1 MANIYETMNVRQK
14 LAKARLYFLNQK
26 VQKSGKNMHLEF
38 KYFELEDI
46 VPPAIRIFA
55 RVGLTTNIEFTN
67 DKAVMSVFNADN
79 IEEAPMT
86 FTVPYREV
94 KPIVSNQ
101 GKEVTNPMQALG
113 SSITY
118 LRRYLWMAV
127 LDITEPD
134 DVDAS
139 LGSTDNTEETSEFAE
154 EAAAAEAA
162 APAKA
167 DKKGKKKAPATAAER
182 KQAKE
187 ELTSADGA
195 ASEEQIANL
204 KTLCKDLMEK
214 DEAQE
219 DFVQQIAMKTDGF
232 TNITASACTA
242 LCQNLE
248 EIISQ
253 YGE

>member
-55 RVGLTTNIEFTN
+55 RVGLTTNIEFTD

-219 DFVQQIAMKTDGF
+219 DFVQQIVMKTDGF

>member
-1 MANIYETMNVRQK
+1 MANMYESMNVRQK

-26 VQKSGKNMHLEF
+26 VTKSGKNMHLEF

-55 RVGLTTNIEFTN
+55 RVGLTTNVEFT
-67 DKAVMSVFNADN
+67 DTAAVMNVFNTDN
-79 IEEAPMT
+79 PDEAPIP

-94 KPIVSNQ
+94 KPIISNQ

-134 DVDAS
+134 DVDAN
-139 LGSTDNTEETSEFAE
+139 LGSDDSTEDTNEFAE
-154 EAAAAEAA
+154 EAAAA
-162 APAKA
+162 APTKKE
-167 DKKGKKKAPATAAER
+167 KKGKKAPATVAER
-182 KQAKE
+182 EEAKK

-195 ASEEQIANL
+195 ASEEQVADL
-204 KTLCKDLMEK
+204 KELCKELMDK
-214 DEAQE
+214 DEDQE
-219 DFVQQIAMKTDGF
+219 EFVQQIAMKTDGF
-232 TNITASACTA
+232 TKITASACIA
-242 LCQNLE
+242 LCDNLK

-253 YGE
+253 YGEE

>member
-26 VQKSGKNMHLEF
+26 VTKSGKNMHLEF

-55 RVGLTTNIEFTN
+55 RVGLTTNIEFTDTTATMN
-67 DKAVMSVFNADN
+67 VFNTDN
-79 IEEAPMT
+79 PEEAPIA
-86 FTVPYREV
+86 FSVPYREV
-94 KPIVSNQ
+94 KPIISNQ

-118 LRRYLWMAV
+118 LRRYLWMTV

-134 DVDAS
+134 EIDAA
-139 LGSTDNTEETSEFAE
+139 LGTDDTTEDDNEFAE
-154 EAAAAEAA
+154 EAAAA
-162 APAKA
+162 APAKKE
-167 DKKGKKKAPATAAER
+167 KKGKKAPATVAER
-182 KQAKE
+182 EEAKK

-195 ASEEQIANL
+195 ASEKQVAEL
-204 KTLCKDLMEK
+204 KTLCKELMDK
-214 DEAQE
+214 DEDQE
-219 DFVQQIAMKTDGF
+219 EFVQQIAMKTDGF
-232 TNITASACTA
+232 TNITASACTS
-242 LCQNLE
+242 LCDNLK

-253 YGE
+253 YGEN

>member
-1 MANIYETMNVRQK
+1 MANIYEAMNVRRK

-46 VPPAIRIFA
+46 VPPAIRIFD
-55 RVGLTTNIEFTN
+55 RVGLTTNIEFTD

-94 KPIVSNQ
+94 KPIISNQ

-134 DVDAS
+134 DIDAN
-139 LGSTDNTEETSEFAE
+139 LGSDDQVEEE
-154 EAAAAEAA
+154 EIPAPNPETAKKEKKKKSA
-162 APAKA
+162 APATPKEREEAKKEMTGTDGQADELQIKA
-167 DKKGKKKAPATAAER
+167 L
-182 KQAKE
+182 KE
-187 ELTSADGA
+187 AC
-195 ASEEQIANL
+195 
-204 KTLCKDLMEK
+204 KTLMDKDS
-214 DEAQE
+214 DQE
-219 DFVQQIAMKTDGF
+219 EFVQQIAMKTNGF
-232 TNITASACTA
+232 TNVTRAACEQ
-242 LCQNLE
+242 LIQNLGE
-248 EIISQ
+248 MIAA

>member
-1 MANIYETMNVRQK
+1 MANIYEGMNVRQK

-55 RVGLTTNIEFTN
+55 RVGLTTTIDFT
-67 DKAVMSVFNADN
+67 DEGAVMKVYNVDNA
-79 IEEAPMT
+79 EEAPMA
-86 FTVPYREV
+86 FRVPYREV
-94 KPIVSNQ
+94 KPIISNQ

-134 DVDAS
+134 DIDAN
-139 LGSTDNTEETSEFAE
+139 LGTEETQE
-154 EAAAAEAA
+154 EEEIPAPNPETAKKEKKKKSA
-162 APAKA
+162 APATLQEREEAKKEMTNTDGQADDLQIKA
-167 DKKGKKKAPATAAER
+167 L
-182 KQAKE
+182 KE
-187 ELTSADGA
+187 AC
-195 ASEEQIANL
+195 
-204 KTLCKDLMEK
+204 KTLMDKDS
-214 DEAQE
+214 DQE
-219 DFVQQIAMKTDGF
+219 EFVQQIAMKTNGF
-232 TNITASACTA
+232 TNVTRSACEQ
-242 LCQNLE
+242 LIQNLGE
-248 EIISQ
+248 MIAA

>member
-1 MANIYETMNVRQK
+1 MANIYEAMNVRQK

-46 VPPAIRIFA
+46 VPPAIRIFG
-55 RVGLTTNIEFTN
+55 RVGLTTNIEFTD

-94 KPIVSNQ
+94 KPIISNQ

-134 DVDAS
+134 DIDAN
-139 LGSTDNTEETSEFAE
+139 LGSDDQVEEE
-154 EAAAAEAA
+154 EIPAPNPETAKKEKKKKSA
-162 APAKA
+162 APATPKEREEAKKEMTGTDGQADELQIKA
-167 DKKGKKKAPATAAER
+167 L
-182 KQAKE
+182 KE
-187 ELTSADGA
+187 AC
-195 ASEEQIANL
+195 
-204 KTLCKDLMEK
+204 KTLMDKDS
-214 DEAQE
+214 DQE
-219 DFVQQIAMKTDGF
+219 EFVQQIAMKTNGF
-232 TNITASACTA
+232 TNVTRAACEQ
-242 LCQNLE
+242 LIQNLGE
-248 EIISQ
+248 MIAA

>member
-26 VQKSGKNMHLEF
+26 VTKSGKNMHLEF

-55 RVGLTTNIEFTN
+55 RVGLTTNIEFTDTTATMN
-67 DKAVMSVFNADN
+67 VFNADN
-79 IEEAPMT
+79 SEEAPIA
-86 FTVPYREV
+86 FSVPYREV
-94 KPIVSNQ
+94 KPIVSNA

-134 DVDAS
+134 DIDAT
-139 LGSTDNTEETSEFAE
+139 LSTDDSTEDDNEFAE
-154 EAAAAEAA
+154 EAAAA
-162 APAKA
+162 APAKKE
-167 DKKGKKKAPATAAER
+167 KKGKKAPATVAER
-182 KQAKE
+182 EEAKK

-195 ASEEQIANL
+195 ASEKQVAEL
-204 KTLCKDLMEK
+204 KTLCKELMDK
-214 DEAQE
+214 DEDQE
-219 DFVQQIAMKTDGF
+219 EFVQQIAMKTDGF

-242 LCQNLE
+242 LCDNLK

-253 YGE
+253 YGEE

>member
-55 RVGLTTNIEFTN
+55 RVGLTTNIEFTD

-94 KPIVSNQ
+94 KLIVSNQ

-134 DVDAS
+134 DVDAN
-139 LGSTDNTEETSEFAE
+139 LGSDDSTDDNNEFQE

-162 APAKA
+162 APAKSE
-167 DKKGKKKAPATAAER
+167 KKGKKKAPATAAER

-195 ASEEQIANL
+195 ASEEQIASL
-204 KTLCKDLMEK
+204 KSLCKELMDK

-219 DFVQQIAMKTDGF
+219 DFVQQIALKTDGF

-242 LCQNLE
+242 LCDNLS
-248 EIISQ
+248 EIIAQ

>member
-1 MANIYETMNVRQK
+1 MANMYESMNVRQK
-14 LAKARLYFLNQK
+14 LARARLYFLNQK
-26 VQKSGKNMHLEF
+26 VTKSGKNMHLEF

-55 RVGLTTNIEFTN
+55 RVGLTTNVEFT
-67 DKAVMSVFNADN
+67 DTAAVMNVFNTDN
-79 IEEAPMT
+79 PDEAPIP

-94 KPIVSNQ
+94 KPIISNQ

-134 DVDAS
+134 DVDAN
-139 LGSTDNTEETSEFAE
+139 LGSDDSTEDTNEFAE
-154 EAAAAEAA
+154 EAAAA
-162 APAKA
+162 APAKKE
-167 DKKGKKKAPATAAER
+167 KKAKKAPATVAER
-182 KQAKE
+182 EEAKK

-195 ASEEQIANL
+195 ASEEQVADL
-204 KTLCKDLMEK
+204 KELCKELMDK
-214 DEAQE
+214 DEDQE
-219 DFVQQIAMKTDGF
+219 EFVQQIAMKTDGF

-242 LCQNLE
+242 LCDNLK

-253 YGE
+253 YGEG

>member
-1 MANIYETMNVRQK
+1 MANIYKAMNVRQK

-55 RVGLTTNIEFTN
+55 RVGLTTAIDFTDEAAIMEVYN
-67 DKAVMSVFNADN
+67 VDNAD
-79 IEEAPMT
+79 EAPMK
-86 FTVPYREV
+86 FRVPYREV
-94 KPIVSNQ
+94 KPIISNQ

-134 DVDAS
+134 DIDAN
-139 LGSTDNTEETSEFAE
+139 LGTEETQE
-154 EAAAAEAA
+154 EEEIPAPNPETAKKEKKKKSA
-162 APAKA
+162 APATPKEREEAKKEMTGTDGQADDLQIKA
-167 DKKGKKKAPATAAER
+167 L
-182 KQAKE
+182 KE
-187 ELTSADGA
+187 AC
-195 ASEEQIANL
+195 
-204 KTLCKDLMEK
+204 KTLMDKDS
-214 DEAQE
+214 DQE
-219 DFVQQIAMKTDGF
+219 EFVQQIAMKTNGF
-232 TNITASACTA
+232 TNVTRAACEQ
-242 LCQNLE
+242 LIQNLGE
-248 EIISQ
+248 MIAA

>member
-1 MANIYETMNVRQK
+1 MANIYESMNVRQK

-55 RVGLTTNIEFTN
+55 RVGLTSNIEFTD
-67 DKAVMSVFNADN
+67 DKAIMNVFNVDN
-79 IEEAPMT
+79 VDEPPIS

-94 KPIVSNQ
+94 KPIISNQ

-118 LRRYLWMAV
+118 LRRYLWMTV

-134 DVDAS
+134 DIDAT
-139 LGSTDNTEETSEFAE
+139 LGSDDKTEEDNEFAE
-154 EAAAAEAA
+154 EAAAATAA
-162 APAKA
+162 APAKKE
-167 DKKGKKKAPATAAER
+167 KKGKKAPATTAER
-182 KQAKE
+182 EEAKK
-187 ELTSADGA
+187 ELTSSDGA
-195 ASEEQIANL
+195 ASEEQVSNL
-204 KTLCKDLMEK
+204 KTLCKELMDK
-214 DEAQE
+214 DETQE

-232 TNITASACTA
+232 TKITASACAA

-248 EIISQ
+248 EIIAQ

>member
-55 RVGLTTNIEFTN
+55 RVGLTTNIEFTD

-101 GKEVTNPMQALG
+101 GKEVTNPIQALG
-113 SSITY
+113 SSITN
-118 LRRYLWMAV
+118 LPRYHCIAEQ
-127 LDITEPD
+127 DITEPD
-134 DVDAS
+134 DVEAK
-139 LGSTDNTEETSEFAE
+139 LGSDDSTDDNNEFQE

-162 APAKA
+162 APAKSE
-167 DKKGKKKAPATAAER
+167 KKGKKKAPATAAER

-195 ASEEQIANL
+195 ASEEQIASL
-204 KTLCKDLMEK
+204 KSLCKELMDK

-219 DFVQQIAMKTDGF
+219 DFVQQIALKTDGF

-242 LCQNLE
+242 LCDNLS
-248 EIISQ
+248 EIIAQ

>member
-1 MANIYETMNVRQK
+1 MANIYEAMNVRQK

-55 RVGLTTNIEFTN
+55 RVGLTTNIEFTD

-94 KPIVSNQ
+94 KPIISNQ

-134 DVDAS
+134 DIDAN
-139 LGSTDNTEETSEFAE
+139 LGSDDQVEEE
-154 EAAAAEAA
+154 EIPAPNPETAKKEKKKKSA
-162 APAKA
+162 APATPKEREEAKKEMTGTDGQADELQIKA
-167 DKKGKKKAPATAAER
+167 L
-182 KQAKE
+182 KE
-187 ELTSADGA
+187 AC
-195 ASEEQIANL
+195 
-204 KTLCKDLMEK
+204 KTLMDKDS
-214 DEAQE
+214 DQE
-219 DFVQQIAMKTDGF
+219 EFVQQIAMKTNGF
-232 TNITASACTA
+232 THVTRAACEQ
-242 LCQNLE
+242 LIQNLGE
-248 EIISQ
+248 MIAA

>member
-1 MANIYETMNVRQK
+1 MANIYEGMNVRQK

-55 RVGLTTNIEFTN
+55 RVGLTTAIDFT
-67 DKAVMSVFNADN
+67 DEGAVMKVYNVDNA
-79 IEEAPMT
+79 EEAPME
-86 FTVPYREV
+86 FRVPYREV
-94 KPIVSNQ
+94 KPIISNQ

-134 DVDAS
+134 DIDAN
-139 LGSTDNTEETSEFAE
+139 LGTEETQE
-154 EAAAAEAA
+154 EEEIPAPNPETAKKEKKKKSA
-162 APAKA
+162 APATPKEREEAKKEMTNTDGQADELQIKA
-167 DKKGKKKAPATAAER
+167 L
-182 KQAKE
+182 KE
-187 ELTSADGA
+187 AC
-195 ASEEQIANL
+195 
-204 KTLCKDLMEK
+204 KTLMDKDS
-214 DEAQE
+214 DQE
-219 DFVQQIAMKTDGF
+219 EFVQQIAMKTNGF
-232 TNITASACTA
+232 TNVTRSACEQ
-242 LCQNLE
+242 LVQNLGE
-248 EIISQ
+248 MIAA

>member
-1 MANIYETMNVRQK
+1 MANIYESMNVRQK

-26 VQKSGKNMHLEF
+26 VKKSGKNMHLEF

-55 RVGLTTNIEFTN
+55 RVGLTTNIEFTDTAATMN
-67 DKAVMSVFNADN
+67 VFNTDN
-79 IEEAPMT
+79 PDEAPIS

-94 KPIVSNQ
+94 KPIISNQ

-118 LRRYLWMAV
+118 LRRYLWMAA

-134 DVDAS
+134 DIDAT
-139 LGSTDNTEETSEFAE
+139 LGSEDKTEEENEFAE
-154 EAAAAEAA
+154 EAAAAAT
-162 APAKA
+162 PAKKE
-167 DKKGKKKAPATAAER
+167 KKSKKAPATNAER
-182 KQAKE
+182 EEAKK

-195 ASEEQIANL
+195 ADEEQVETL
-204 KTLCKDLMEK
+204 KALCKKLMDK
-214 DEAQE
+214 DEDQE
-219 DFVQQIAMKTDGF
+219 EFVQQIAMKTDGF

-242 LCQNLE
+242 LCDNLT

-253 YGE
+253 YGED

>member
-1 MANIYETMNVRQK
+1 MANIYENMNVRQK

-55 RVGLTTNIEFTN
+55 RVGLTTNIEFTD

-79 IEEAPMT
+79 IDEAPLT

-94 KPIVSNQ
+94 KPIISNQ

-134 DVDAS
+134 DVDAN
-139 LGSTDNTEETSEFAE
+139 LGSDDTQEETSEFAE

-162 APAKA
+162 APAKT

-187 ELTSADGA
+187 ELTSGDGA
-195 ASEEQIANL
+195 ASEEQIAAL
-204 KTLCKDLMEK
+204 KSLCKELMEK

-219 DFVQQIAMKTDGF
+219 DFVQQIVMKTDGF
-232 TNITASACTA
+232 TNITASACTT

-248 EIISQ
+248 EIIAQ

>member
-55 RVGLTTNIEFTN
+55 RVGLTTNIEFTD

-134 DVDAS
+134 DVDAN
-139 LGSTDNTEETSEFAE
+139 LGSDDNIDDNNEFQE

-162 APAKA
+162 APAKSE
-167 DKKGKKKAPATAAER
+167 KKGKKKAPATAAER

-195 ASEEQIANL
+195 ASEEQIASL
-204 KTLCKDLMEK
+204 KSLCKELMDK

-219 DFVQQIAMKTDGF
+219 DFVQQIALKTDGF

-242 LCQNLE
+242 LCDNLS
-248 EIISQ
+248 EIIAQ

>member
-1 MANIYETMNVRQK
+1 MANMYESMNVRQK

-26 VQKSGKNMHLEF
+26 VTKSGKNMHLEF

-55 RVGLTTNIEFTN
+55 RVGLTTNVEFT
-67 DKAVMSVFNADN
+67 DTAAVMNVFNTDN
-79 IEEAPMT
+79 PDEAPIP

-94 KPIVSNQ
+94 KPIISNQ

-134 DVDAS
+134 DVDAN
-139 LGSTDNTEETSEFAE
+139 LGSDDSTEDTNEFAE
-154 EAAAAEAA
+154 EAAAA
-162 APAKA
+162 APT
-167 DKKGKKKAPATAAER
+167 KKEKKSKKAPATVAER
-182 KQAKE
+182 EEAKK

-195 ASEEQIANL
+195 ASEEQVADL
-204 KTLCKDLMEK
+204 KELCKELMDK
-214 DEAQE
+214 DEDQE
-219 DFVQQIAMKTDGF
+219 EFVQQIAMKTDGF

-242 LCQNLE
+242 LCDNLK

-253 YGE
+253 YGED

>member
-55 RVGLTTNIEFTN
+55 RVGLTTNIEFTD

-101 GKEVTNPMQALG
+101 GKEVTNPMQALS

-134 DVDAS
+134 DVDAN
-139 LGSTDNTEETSEFAE
+139 LGSDDSTDDNNEFQE

-162 APAKA
+162 APAKSE
-167 DKKGKKKAPATAAER
+167 KKGKKKAPATAAER

-195 ASEEQIANL
+195 ASEEQIASL
-204 KTLCKDLMEK
+204 KSLCKELMDK

-219 DFVQQIAMKTDGF
+219 DFVQQIALKTDGF

-242 LCQNLE
+242 LCDNLS
-248 EIISQ
+248 EIIAQ

>member
-1 MANIYETMNVRQK
+1 MANIYEGMNVRQK

-55 RVGLTTNIEFTN
+55 RVGLTTTIDFT
-67 DKAVMSVFNADN
+67 DEGAVMKVYNVDNA
-79 IEEAPMT
+79 EEAPME
-86 FTVPYREV
+86 FRVPYREV
-94 KPIVSNQ
+94 KPIISNQ

-134 DVDAS
+134 DIDAN
-139 LGSTDNTEETSEFAE
+139 LGTEETPE
-154 EAAAAEAA
+154 EEEIPAPNPETAKKEKKKKSA
-162 APAKA
+162 APATPKEREEAKKEMTNTDGQADELQIKA
-167 DKKGKKKAPATAAER
+167 L
-182 KQAKE
+182 KE
-187 ELTSADGA
+187 AC
-195 ASEEQIANL
+195 
-204 KTLCKDLMEK
+204 KTLMDKDS
-214 DEAQE
+214 DQE
-219 DFVQQIAMKTDGF
+219 EFVQQIAMKTNGF
-232 TNITASACTA
+232 TNVTRSACEQ
-242 LCQNLE
+242 LVQNLGE
-248 EIISQ
+248 MIAA